1 MGNTP
6 LNSLPCGKTIHRMLE
21 LSGGPDDD
29 RLRTQFERNQDNPL
43 ETDVVIIDEMSM
55 VDIYLMNA
63 LLKAIAVG
71 TRLILVGDVNQL
83 PSVGPGNV
91 LKDIIDSECFQV
103 VRLTKIFRHDYKLDE
118 NGITIRYRS
127 SVFRTVRRWG
137 ECDCLGVECLIYP
150 KITCSRDIGGSVLE
164 ISYTPEIWDKMSV
177 YMARHGVKVL
187 EPDLQQIWY
196 KQQRKNPKSI
206 CALQDIQG
214 ELKISDQTFY
224 GKKLNG
230 RIKPLSVIVIALML
244 FGWYVILAF
253 EYGSL
258 LRYAWLLLI
267 IAVIAGWI
275 IYGED
280 AEWGNEWIVSRTGIQ
295 ITTRRSKKVIFYEW
309 SQINRVGV
317 GSCGSEAAFFYIF
330 FTANGKFKKMRVRF
344 TEKRYKEFLAFVPE
358 GKETDPMTSDY
369 QIRWR
374 SAMRSYGKSRDDF
387 DEW

>member
-1 MGNTP
+1 M
-6 LNSLPCGKTIHRMLE
+6 I
-21 LSGGPDDD
+21 
-29 RLRTQFERNQDNPL
+29 
-43 ETDVVIIDEMSM
+43 V
-55 VDIYLMNA
+55 
-63 LLKAIAVG
+63 
-71 TRLILVGDVNQL
+71 
-83 PSVGPGNV
+83 
-91 LKDIIDSECFQV
+91 
-103 VRLTKIFRHDYKLDE
+103 
-118 NGITIRYRS
+118 
-127 SVFRTVRRWG
+127 W
-137 ECDCLGVECLIYP
+137 GVECLIYP

-230 RIKPLSVIVIALML
+230 GIKPLSAIVIALML

>member
-1 MGNTP
+1 MYDRGMRKWIYWGDDVRIEEP
-6 LNSLPCGKTIHRMLE
+6 L
-21 LSGGPDDD
+21 
-29 RLRTQFERNQDNPL
+29 
-43 ETDVVIIDEMSM
+43 IIRRDE
-55 VDIYLMNA
+55 IIFKIGFYICLIA
-63 LLKAIAVG
+63 LLCLIVSFAVISYNQWWHGSVYDESLIAEIFLWIFSFSIGGVPFG
-71 TRLILVGDVNQL
+71 LLLIW
-83 PSVGPGNV
+83 
-91 LKDIIDSECFQV
+91 DSY
-103 VRLTKIFRHDYKLDE
+103 RHDYKLDE

-127 SVFRTVRRWG
+127 SVFRTVRSWG

-177 YMARHGVKVL
+177 YMTRHGVKVL

-206 CALQDIQG
+206 CALQDVQG

-230 RIKPLSVIVIALML
+230 GIKSLSAIVIALML

-267 IAVIAGWI
+267 IAAIAGWI

-295 ITTRRSKKVIFYEW
+295 ITTRRSKRVTFYEW
-309 SQINRVGV
+309 AQINRVGV

>member
-1 MGNTP
+1 
-6 LNSLPCGKTIHRMLE
+6 
-21 LSGGPDDD
+21 
-29 RLRTQFERNQDNPL
+29 
-43 ETDVVIIDEMSM
+43 
-55 VDIYLMNA
+55 
-63 LLKAIAVG
+63 
-71 TRLILVGDVNQL
+71 
-83 PSVGPGNV
+83 
-91 LKDIIDSECFQV
+91 
-103 VRLTKIFRHDYKLDE
+103 
-118 NGITIRYRS
+118 
-127 SVFRTVRRWG
+127 
-137 ECDCLGVECLIYP
+137 
-150 KITCSRDIGGSVLE
+150 
-164 ISYTPEIWDKMSV
+164 
-177 YMARHGVKVL
+177 
-187 EPDLQQIWY
+187 
-196 KQQRKNPKSI
+196 
-206 CALQDIQG
+206 
-214 ELKISDQTFY
+214 
-224 GKKLNG
+224 
-230 RIKPLSVIVIALML
+230 ML

-374 SAMRSYGKSRDDF
+374 SAMRSYGKNRDDF